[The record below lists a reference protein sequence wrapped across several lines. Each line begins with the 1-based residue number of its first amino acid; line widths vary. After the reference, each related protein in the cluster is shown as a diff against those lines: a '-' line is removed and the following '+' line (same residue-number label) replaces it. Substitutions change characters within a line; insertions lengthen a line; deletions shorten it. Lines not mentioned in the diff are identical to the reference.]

1 MKTDFKKVRNKD
13 NSINLV
19 HLYIQ
24 KYGNSTKK
32 AVAYLE
38 SIEEMHPIHSRQVA
52 AVAIA
57 TARFL
62 P

>member
-1 MKTDFKKVRNKD
+1 MKTEFKKVRNKD

-19 HLYIQ
+19 PLYIQ

-32 AVAYLE
+32 VVAYLE
-38 SIEEMHPIHSRQVA
+38 SVEETHPIHSRQAA